1 MLLLF
6 INHRT
11 EGTGR
16 VNVCIMKNGFII
28 VGFIAG
34 VIILIPIAY
43 IIGLALESL
52 AAIFVIGCIVY
63 TVIQELSDHF
73 SNNQR

>member
-1 MLLLF
+1 
-6 INHRT
+6 
-11 EGTGR
+11 
-16 VNVCIMKNGFII
+16 MKNGFII

>member
-1 MLLLF
+1 
-6 INHRT
+6 
-11 EGTGR
+11 
-16 VNVCIMKNGFII
+16 MKNGLII
-28 VGFIAG
+28 VGIIVG

-52 AAIFVIGCIVY
+52 AAIFVIGCAVY